1 MFMKRYRLRVSEV
14 DECWLVVEAE
24 SEAAAKEKALDIV
37 RTPWAGCEP
46 YTSGNPRAV
55 VTAVYD
61 LPFPDEAPGAGE
73 GRP

>member
-1 MFMKRYRLRVSEV
+1 MKTYRLLVSEV

-24 SEAAAKEKALDIV
+24 SEAAAKRKALEIV
-37 RTPWAGCEP
+37 QTPWAGCELH
-46 YTSGNPRAV
+46 TSGNPRAV

-61 LPFPDEAPGAGE
+61 VPFPDEAPGAGE